1 MTTKQKIIET
11 ALHLFNRQGTDLIT
25 TRHIAKEMHISHG
38 NLCYHYPRK
47 EDIII
52 KLYENLVAE
61 LDQEIALLQKGEPGL
76 EMLMQAT
83 ATTFRIQYKY
93 KFILQD
99 MVGIMR
105 RIEPIHQHFKLLYLK
120 RKEQFLMIIQYLI
133 MQGLIQEEVVKGQYE
148 NFIAQ
153 FYIIGDF
160 WVSEAEI
167 LFEGTDEEKLSYYTR
182 IAFSLIIP
190 YFTRKGLEAYQNL
203 QLPAKED

>member
-1 MTTKQKIIET
+1 MTTKEKIVDT
-11 ALHLFNRQGTDLIT
+11 ALQLFNKQGVDPVT
-25 TRHIAKEMHISHG
+25 TRHIAMEMNISHG

-52 KLYENLVAE
+52 TLYQNLVQE
-61 LDQEIALLQKGEPGL
+61 LDREITSLQTSGPGL
-76 EMLMQAT
+76 HTLMQAT

-105 RIEPIHQHFKLLYLK
+105 RIEPIHQHFKKLYHQ
-120 RKEQFLMIIQYLI
+120 RKEQFRMIIQNLI
-133 MQGLIQEEVVKGQYE
+133 EQKLIQAETVSGQYE
-148 NFIAQ
+148 RFIDQ

-167 LFEGTDEEKLSYYTR
+167 LFEGTEDEKLTYYTQ

-190 YFTRKGLEAYQNL
+190 YFTRKGLQAYQQLLL
-203 QLPAKED
+203 QSERD